1 MAFVL
6 TDLQVIGGQPGTSP
20 TIWSYTTTDTQAD
33 CNTAGYFNNA
43 SLMLAVGDLIYMWTS
58 SGGTPVA
65 VLAQVLSNA
74 SGVVD
79 IADGTVLAATDTD

>member
-1 MAFVL
+1 MAFVR
-6 TDLQVIGGQPGTSP
+6 TDFNPGASTGTAPSIH
-20 TIWSYTTTDTQAD
+20 TYTTEDTIATA
-33 CNTAGYFNNA
+33 NTSGYFNEI
-43 SLMLAVGDLIYMWTS
+43 SDILAVGDLIYLQTS
-58 SGGTPVA
+58 TGGTRVA

>member
-6 TDLQVIGGQPGTSP
+6 TDLQAIGGTTGASP
-20 TIWSYTTTDTQAD
+20 TLWSYTTTDTIAD
-33 CNTAGYFNNA
+33 ANTAGYFNDA
-43 SLMLAVGDLIYMWTS
+43 SDMLEVGDLIYLWTS